1 MDKNQKKIK
10 EESLGEQPWSAA
22 DQLYKDKDINAVEC
36 QPEAQGRSMDSQINV
51 LLVDLNNFARYP
63 TLPIGYLA
71 SILRSSNVL
80 VSVFAPLM
88 VGVRGVTREARPHRF
103 SLLAA
108 KLNYRAATSGSAL
121 IRKWRNRLA
130 AKRLSEVTAHED
142 QVLRGFQAELQR
154 ARPQFVMIST
164 YLMYRNVCE
173 QICAICQEQGV
184 AVIIGG
190 PYFVQPEVIKDWVR
204 IPGLTALAAGE
215 VELQLPSILKTLL
228 AGGDVT
234 LHQGM
239 MAAGPQGEIR
249 GEIAAPQREIDAVPY
264 PDFSD
269 FPWEAYPNRIIPVI
283 TGRGCGWG
291 ACTFCSDVTSTA
303 GRTYRSRSPGN
314 VLNEIASHYRQYQVS
329 RFVFTDMK
337 LNSNVEMWRSLIS
350 GTQEV
355 APGAQWIAAVH
366 VGNEA
371 DTGLSES
378 DLRAAAASG
387 CVRLSTGLESGSQ
400 RIIDLMKKGTQLDSI
415 SAFLHNASAAGI
427 SCRCTMILGYPG
439 ETAADV
445 HASAEFLEHHVEVIE
460 RVSLNRLQVI
470 AGTTL
475 HRSATRKSGR
485 LAGFRIVSADSR
497 TAQVEHR
504 YDELETSSHRKAVM
518 RLLTA
523 VHRIN
528 IRELS
533 PRAREFEG
541 VM

>member
-1 MDKNQKKIK
+1 MEKNQEKFKRG
-10 EESLGEQPWSAA
+10 SLGEQPWSAA
-22 DQLYKDKDINAVEC
+22 GQLHKNISAVEY
-36 QPEAQGRSMDSQINV
+36 QPEVQGRSMDSQTNV

-63 TLPIGYLA
+63 TLPIGYLT
-71 SILRSSNVL
+71 SILRASGMR
-80 VSVFAPLM
+80 VSIFAPLM

-108 KLNYRAATSGSAL
+108 KLNHLAAASGNTL
-121 IRKWRNRLA
+121 IRQWRNRLA

-142 QVLRGFQAELQR
+142 HVLKGFQAELER
-154 ARPQFVMIST
+154 TRPRIVMIST

-173 QICAICQEQGV
+173 RVCAICQKQGV

-190 PYFVQPEVIKDWVR
+190 PYFVQPEVIKDWIR

-215 VELQLPSILKTLL
+215 IELQLPAILETLL

-234 LHQGM
+234 VHRGM
-239 MAAGPQGEIR
+239 MAAGPQGEVR
-249 GEIAAPQREIDAVPY
+249 GEIAAPQKEIDKVPY

-291 ACTFCSDVTSTA
+291 ACTFCSDVASTA
-303 GRTYRSRSPGN
+303 GRTYRSRSPDN
-314 VLNEIASHYRQYQVS
+314 VLNEIASHYRQYGVS

-337 LNSNVEMWRSLIS
+337 LNSNVDMWRSLIA
-350 GTQEV
+350 GMQNV

-371 DTGLSES
+371 DTGLSAS

-400 RIIDLMKKGTQLDSI
+400 RIIDLMKKGTRLDSI
-415 SAFLHNASAAGI
+415 SDFLHNASAAGI

-445 HASAEFLEHHVEVIE
+445 HASAEFLERHVEVIE

-475 HRSATRKSGR
+475 HRNATRQPER
-485 LAGFRIVSADSR
+485 LADFRIVSTDSR
-497 TAQVEHR
+497 TALVEYR

-523 VHRIN
+523 AHRIN
-528 IRELS
+528 SRELS